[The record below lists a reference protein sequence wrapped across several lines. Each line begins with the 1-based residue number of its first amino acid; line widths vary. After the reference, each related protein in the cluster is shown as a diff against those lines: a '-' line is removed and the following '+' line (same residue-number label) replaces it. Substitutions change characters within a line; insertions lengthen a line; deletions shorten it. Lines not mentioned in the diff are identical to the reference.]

1 MKYFNGIIWGSA
13 LATGLL
19 LWLAGGQT
27 IDGSAAVALYQ
38 SARAPEN
45 FWQQL
50 LAPWANAPAAVM
62 AMNGLSALSLWLFCR
77 VSLALGLEKKTVLLL
92 FFLLNFN
99 PEYNDSRLAIEG
111 FQLVL
116 PCHLLALWLFFRA
129 RTFPAALLGL
139 AGPLWLVSLASPL
152 VLLSNLLLPAL
163 LLFYPLGHW
172 RGRLGWLL
180 LYYLLAALAVRLWPD
195 YQLLLQDL
203 YGLGGERLSQTREE
217 MSIFFKGNDEGFRL
231 STSNGLLLALV
242 LVLTN
247 GLHIAGLLTVALM
260 IYSLNRRSRPVL
272 ERAQRGFLGG
282 LLLLNCLIGAYL
294 LLYTGYLFS
303 DLVYMPSIMICLWL
317 SSGGLFR
324 LINRSYRDEQKLI
337 IFWLAVAYALAS
349 IMVFGPSAVYLKE
362 AGLAVRSRPER
373 LFSNS
378 RQLLYYAGRDPRA
391 ADFNIH
397 FLPDGEIGPAD
408 LILYRQSRK
417 DPLPETLNLYDIK
430 EKFSNRHGDQVF
442 LMQLKDE
449 PQD

>member
-1 MKYFNGIIWGSA
+1 MKYFNGIIWASA

-27 IDGSAAVALYQ
+27 IDGTAAVELYQ
-38 SARAPEN
+38 SSQAPEN
-45 FWQQL
+45 FWQRL
-50 LAPWANAPAAVM
+50 LAPLSNPPAAAM
-62 AMNGLSALSLWLFCR
+62 AMNLLSALSLWLFCR
-77 VSLALGLEKKTVLLL
+77 VSLRLGLEKKTVLLL

-116 PCHLLALWLFFRA
+116 PCHLLALLLFLRA
-129 RTFPAALLGL
+129 RNFPAALLGL
-139 AGPLWLVSLASPL
+139 TGPLWLVSLASPL

-172 RGRLGWLL
+172 RTRLAWLL
-180 LYYLLAALAVRLWPD
+180 LYYLLAALAVYGWPE
-195 YQLLLQDL
+195 YQHLLRDL
-203 YGLGGERLSQTREE
+203 YGLGGEKLNQTREE

-231 STSNGLLLALV
+231 SLSNGLLLALV

-247 GLHIAGLLTVALM
+247 GLHIAGLLIGALM
-260 IYSLNRRSRPVL
+260 VFSLNRRSTPVL
-272 ERAQRGFLGG
+272 ERPQRWFLFG

-294 LLYTGYLFS
+294 LLYTGHLFS
-303 DLVYMPSIMICLWL
+303 DLVYMPAIMICLWL

-324 LINRSYRDEQKLI
+324 LINRSYRDEQRLV

-349 IMVFGPSAVYLKE
+349 IIVFGPSSVYLKE
-362 AGLAVRSRPER
+362 AGLAVRNRPEP

-378 RQLLYYAGRDPRA
+378 RQILYYAGRDPRN

-397 FLPDGEIGPAD
+397 FLPDGEIGPNA
-408 LILYRQSRK
+408 LILYSHNRK
-417 DPLPETLNLYDIK
+417 EPLPDTLELYHVLD
-430 EKFSNRHGDQVF
+430 KFSNRHGDQVF
-442 LMQLKDE
+442 LLRLKDG
-449 PQD
+449 QKD